1 MPSQKKKEYKFPISP
16 EKQREQ
22 KLKKEA
28 VESERVRIVLRM
40 MVHGETDFKISLY
53 TGFSFKKIRYI
64 REHLLGEE
72 LESIRAKNE
81 MMEKC
86 LRMQDPP
93 PGMRLPWQHL

>member
-40 MVHGETDFKISLY
+40 MAHGETDFKISL
-53 TGFSFKKIRYI
+53 
-64 REHLLGEE
+64 
-72 LESIRAKNE
+72 
-81 MMEKC
+81 
-86 LRMQDPP
+86 
-93 PGMRLPWQHL
+93 